1 MNTKRKSANGEKIM
15 SKLQTIE
22 DTLFISNEEYH
33 AQKEF
38 LSASTIKTLLKN
50 PYEFLHPIQ
59 KNSSAFSVG
68 SAVHSLIL
76 EPHKFETEFSV
87 APQADKRTKEGK
99 ETWYKFETQNKGKTL
114 LSDAEHTLSKSMSEA
129 VLSTPEIK
137 ILLQNGVAESSY
149 FSEIEDV
156 KVKCRPDYY
165 REDLGIVIDV
175 KTVQDASP
183 DAFIKDVAN
192 YGYYIQASFY
202 MDVLASLSKPANKFL
217 FLVVEKKEPFMC
229 GLYELD
235 LVSLDFGRA
244 EYKRAF
250 EIFRDI
256 DNFKMPIYKDTNDKS
271 VVQTLTLPN
280 YVYYKRGA

>member
-1 MNTKRKSANGEKIM
+1 M
-15 SKLQTIE
+15 SKLQTVE
-22 DTLFISNEEYH
+22 NTLFISNEKYH

-50 PYEFLHPIQ
+50 PYEFLHPIR
-59 KNSSAFSVG
+59 KESSAFSVG

-76 EPHKFETEFSV
+76 EPHKFETEFAV
-87 APQADKRTKEGK
+87 APVVDKRTKDGK
-99 ETWYKFETQNKGKTL
+99 ETWYKFEAQNKGKTL
-114 LSDAEHTLSKSMSEA
+114 LSDTEHTLSKSMSEA

-149 FSEIEDV
+149 FSEINDV

-165 REDLGIVIDV
+165 REDLGLIIDV

-192 YGYYIQASFY
+192 FGYYIQASFY
-202 MDVLASLSKPANKFL
+202 MDVLKSSNLPANKFL
-217 FLVVEKKEPFMC
+217 FLVIEKKEPYMV

-235 LVSLDFGRA
+235 LVSLEFGRA
-244 EYKRAF
+244 EYLRAF
-250 EIFRDI
+250 DIFADI
-256 DNFKMPIYKDTNDKS
+256 DKYKLPIYKDTKDES